1 MLFLG
6 VQFEP
11 DFVQLV
17 LSGLVQETFVKMPT
31 LKTGNTSINHL
42 LFADDLILVSTGK
55 SKTMNSLIRVTS
67 DYCTQWKLRIAAG
80 ETKILQYGGT
90 KGSWILPRRPMPG
103 FDIINEDPFA
113 KYLGIDL
120 EPRSASY
127 CKKRVKKVLSI
138 ARDYATALR
147 HVSTDTLDRVD
158 VALAL
163 WKSCALS
170 SILYA
175 SETVSFTKTDLKK
188 LDAIQ
193 CGVARRICQVD
204 GSTANV
210 SSLIETGLIPISI
223 MINAR
228 KVSFYLKISELD
240 EERLVKQS
248 LNENTCGN
256 WTSRFMK

>member
-1 MLFLG
+1 
-6 VQFEP
+6 
-11 DFVQLV
+11 
-17 LSGLVQETFVKMPT
+17 
-31 LKTGNTSINHL
+31 
-42 LFADDLILVSTGK
+42 
-55 SKTMNSLIRVTS
+55 MNSLISVTS
-67 DYCTQWKLRIAAG
+67 DYCAQWKLKIAAG
-80 ETKILQYGGT
+80 KTKILQYGGT
-90 KGSWILPRRPMPG
+90 KGSWNLPRRPVPG

-120 EPRSASY
+120 EPRAARY
-127 CKKRVKKVLSI
+127 CKRRVQKVLSI

-147 HVSTDTLDRVD
+147 HLSTDTLDRVD

-175 SETVSFTKTDLKK
+175 SETIFFTKTDLKK

-223 MINAR
+223 MI
-228 KVSFYLKISELD
+228 KIKKLSFYLKTSELH
-240 EERLVKQS
+240 EARLVKQS
-248 LNENTCGN
+248 LNENTGGK
-256 WTSRFMK
+256 WTSRFMKEIGELMEEGDDCTPEELQQSWTSEFYDSELDQCRKSLCSFPRNFTIGWAFS